1 MHQGGPE
8 LRNGP
13 LAPHRNGSGREL
25 RHATSWKTPI
35 HPVFAE
41 DSAVPLPIEPCEY
54 CAAES
59 EAKRRALELL
69 RKALTSAE
77 ADSKGNSKE
86 ETPKDGLEPRP
97 QLPEE
102 DE

>member
-1 MHQGGPE
+1 MVVHCFCS
-8 LRNGP
+8 RC
-13 LAPHRNGSGREL
+13 GREL
-25 RHATSWKTPI
+25 RHATSWVTPI

-77 ADSKGNSKE
+77 ADSGDKTRNE
-86 ETPKDGLEPRP
+86 APRDGLEPRP